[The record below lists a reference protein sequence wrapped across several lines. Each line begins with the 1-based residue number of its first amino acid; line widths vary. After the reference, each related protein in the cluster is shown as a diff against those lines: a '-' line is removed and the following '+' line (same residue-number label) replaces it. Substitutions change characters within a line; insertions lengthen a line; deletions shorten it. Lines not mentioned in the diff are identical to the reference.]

1 MWFDDLLVHLPL
13 TAALPLEQ
21 HESFVWDPAVP
32 ADGHPCL
39 RGGISPEAAGP
50 RRSSAD
56 RGVRAVPGLPVPQ
69 ARRDCRQAPCDGH
82 AGGGAGRPGGAP
94 ATARRLRPPAGGFQV
109 PGRPRVVRPPPR
121 PAPPCPPLPPPAGR
135 GTPAAPRGGSAAGG
149 MSCAVPAAAGGSR
162 SAAAEGSQQS
172 HEEDDRK
179 VRRREKNRVAAQRS
193 RKKQT
198 QKADKLHEEYESLE
212 QENTSLKREIGKL
225 TDEMKHLSEVLKDH
239 EKICPLLHCTMNFV
253 TVPRPD
259 ALASCLPR

>member
-1 MWFDDLLVHLPL
+1 ASVF
-13 TAALPLEQ
+13 
-21 HESFVWDPAVP
+21 
-32 ADGHPCL
+32 
-39 RGGISPEAAGP
+39 
-50 RRSSAD
+50 
-56 RGVRAVPGLPVPQ
+56 
-69 ARRDCRQAPCDGH
+69 
-82 AGGGAGRPGGAP
+82 
-94 ATARRLRPPAGGFQV
+94 
-109 PGRPRVVRPPPR
+109 
-121 PAPPCPPLPPPAGR
+121 
-135 GTPAAPRGGSAAGG
+135 
-149 MSCAVPAAAGGSR
+149 
-162 SAAAEGSQQS
+162 QS